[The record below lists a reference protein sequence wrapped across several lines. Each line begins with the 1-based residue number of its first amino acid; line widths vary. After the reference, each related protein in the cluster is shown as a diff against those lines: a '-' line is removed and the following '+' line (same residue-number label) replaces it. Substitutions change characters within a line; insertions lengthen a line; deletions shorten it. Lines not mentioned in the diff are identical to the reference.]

1 MLGSKKN
8 SKWGVGIQRLTVFAG
23 GGGVRCLLS
32 VILILQL
39 NKFEFSRPPISAHA
53 YEVSIIE
60 RENKI
65 P

>member
-8 SKWGVGIQRLTVFAG
+8 SKWGGVQKLTVFA